1 MKLFTIF
8 FFFSTSI
15 IFAQNINQFNQAG
28 KRHGIWKKNFE
39 NTNIVRYQGEF
50 LNGKEIGEFK
60 FYKNIGGKAVL
71 TATKLFNKD
80 NNLAKVTFLASNG
93 KVISEGQMDG
103 KTYIGT
109 WKYYQKNNNNLLIKE
124 TFDKTGALI
133 GERFVY
139 YKNGNVAEKQNYVA
153 GKLEGESFWYSE
165 NNVVLKSYVYK
176 NGEIHGPVKIFNGKG
191 ELLIEG
197 QYKRDK
203 KDGLW
208 KYYENGKLKEEKDFT
223 YVPKYVKK
231 P

>member
-8 FFFSTSI
+8 FFFSTLISS
-15 IFAQNINQFNQAG
+15 AQSINQFDNAG

-39 NTNIVRYQGEF
+39 NTNIIRYQGEF
-50 LNGKEIGEFK
+50 LHGKEIGEFK
-60 FYKNIGGKAVL
+60 FYKNISSKAVL
-71 TATKLFNKD
+71 TATKVFNKE

-103 KTYIGT
+103 KTYIGN
-109 WKYYQKNNNNLLIKE
+109 WKYYQKNNTNLLINE
-124 TFDKTGALI
+124 TFDNSGALI
-133 GERFVY
+133 GERLVY
-139 YKNGNVAEKQNYVA
+139 YKNGNVAERQNYVS

-165 NNVVLKSYVYK
+165 NKVVLKSYVYN

-203 KDGLW
+203 KDGVW
-208 KYYENGKLKEEKDFT
+208 TYYENGTLKEEKDFT
-223 YVPKYVKK
+223 YVPKYIKK